1 MPQAYK
7 ILGQMNPTASTTL
20 FTLYTVPASAA
31 AVISSLCIANIG
43 ASATTYR
50 IAMRPASATAVSNQ
64 HYLAFDAALPGND
77 TTILTLGAS
86 LETGGVV
93 SVYAGNTAVS
103 VSAFGVEIT

>member
-1 MPQAYK
+1 VA
-7 ILGQMNPTASTTL
+7 
-20 FTLYTVPASAA
+20 
-31 AVISSLCIANIG
+31 
-43 ASATTYR
+43 
-50 IAMRPASATAVSNQ
+50 NQ

-93 SVYAGNTAVS
+93 SVYAGSTAVS